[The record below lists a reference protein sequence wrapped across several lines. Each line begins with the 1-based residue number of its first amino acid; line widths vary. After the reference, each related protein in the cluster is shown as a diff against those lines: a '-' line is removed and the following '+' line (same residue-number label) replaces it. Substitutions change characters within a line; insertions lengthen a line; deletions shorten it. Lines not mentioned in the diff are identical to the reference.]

1 VGGHNTKRE
10 IEIPKYSKDD
20 SDQSIGLNLKLKNW
34 NRPMLKLEIEKLESP
49 DAAHTA

>member
-1 VGGHNTKRE
+1 VGGRAAVGE

-34 NRPMLKLEIEKLESP
+34 NRRQSENEKPIPP
-49 DAAHTA
+49 DA